1 MKPAAPRTIALIEWN
16 WMGHHPAYAVQLA
29 LAMAQAGLEVVP
41 FCADPQDF
49 EQRLAPQLRSFPP
62 AAGGRI
68 HRAEQIYR
76 APARLPG
83 PWRLRAIDQAVHHFG
98 FLGKLL
104 RRWGRKRG
112 QRIDAAC
119 FACIYDQEFEFFA
132 YGEPLFRFPWTGLYL
147 NSRFFRLPGTLIPF
161 SDRPSCPQK
170 IFRLRSCRGVA
181 LLDPGVE
188 APMRQLLGTGKA
200 VVSIPDF
207 TDASLHDADATA
219 ADPQAAPADSAGAQ
233 DLALKLRDFARG
245 RPIVSLVGH
254 LQRTKGLLAFTE
266 AACSGAFD
274 DVFFFLGGAINWHQI
289 DGATQGWLLRQWEQ
303 RRNIY
308 AHLQRV
314 SQESSLNRILVQSDL
329 IFAAYSDFPNSSNIV
344 SKAALLRRP
353 VLVSQGHRMAEV
365 VEHYGLGESVPEG
378 DGPALRAC
386 LRRMLQPD
394 YGEQLTRRARWQAYA
409 EEHDRARLPEALG
422 QLIRGD
428 RGGRPGDPR
437 R

>member
-49 EQRLAPQLRSFPP
+49 EQRLAQQQRAFPP

-170 IFRLRSCRGVA
+170 IFRLHSCRGVA

-188 APMRQLLGTGKA
+188 APMRQLLGPGKA
-200 VVSIPDF
+200 VVRIPDF
-207 TDASLHDADATA
+207 TDASLHDPEAEPA
-219 ADPQAAPADSAGAQ
+219 AAESPHH
-233 DLALKLRDFARG
+233 LALKLRDFAQG

-254 LQRTKGLLAFTE
+254 LQRTKGLVAFTE
-266 AACSGAFD
+266 AASCGAFD

-308 AHLQRV
+308 THLQRLKR
-314 SQESSLNRILVQSDL
+314 ESSLNRILVQSDL

-365 VEHYGLGESVPEG
+365 VEHYGLGECVPEG
-378 DGPALRAC
+378 DGTALRAC
-386 LRRMLQPD
+386 LRRMLQPG
-394 YGEQLTRRARWQAYA
+394 YREQLARRARWQDYA
-409 EEHDRARLPEALG
+409 EHHDRSLLPEALRH
-422 QLIRGD
+422 LIQGD
-428 RGGRPGDPR
+428 
-437 R
+437 